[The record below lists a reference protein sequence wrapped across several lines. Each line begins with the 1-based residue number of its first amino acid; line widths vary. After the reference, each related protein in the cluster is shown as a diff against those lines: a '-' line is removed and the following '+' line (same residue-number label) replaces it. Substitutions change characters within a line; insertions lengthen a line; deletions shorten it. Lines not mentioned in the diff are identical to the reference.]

1 MSRIKGRTPA
11 PRGESA
17 PSCSQERREQALM
30 CGIQMLNYNKREAR
44 IGRKLLQESGTGF
57 QAAR

>member
-1 MSRIKGRTPA
+1 
-11 PRGESA
+11 
-17 PSCSQERREQALM
+17 M